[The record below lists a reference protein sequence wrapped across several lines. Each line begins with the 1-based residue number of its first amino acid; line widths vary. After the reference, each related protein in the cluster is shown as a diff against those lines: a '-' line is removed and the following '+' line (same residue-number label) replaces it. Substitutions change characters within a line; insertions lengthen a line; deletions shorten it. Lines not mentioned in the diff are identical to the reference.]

1 VDTPS
6 DRPPYAKWVG
16 VLLGLLLDGSA
27 HFISGSRA
35 AGVAWFFGLNVCG
48 FMLMLLLVLPGIPS
62 FVLGVMLLIGTVVL
76 WLVMLLQSYRPIKR
90 IGSLGW
96 CGFVVVALVLNAV
109 CTYPTLLVRTFKVP
123 TASMSPTIMPGDRLA
138 VETLT
143 YKFSEPQRGDIVV
156 FTTKGIPP
164 LREDTSYIKRVAG
177 VPGDRIRIEP
187 SHLMVNCHVVSNPP
201 GCQWIHSGTTGFRL
215 AYAESNSVASLTN
228 TPAEIVLGKDEYYVL
243 GDNTLNSLDSRYWG
257 PLPRSN
263 IVGRPTRIF
272 WPPSRIGQS
281 LGKTTG
287 VSLTSGLN

>member
-16 VLLGLLLDGSA
+16 VLLGVMLDGSA

-35 AGVAWFFGLNVCG
+35 AGVVWFFGLNVCG
-48 FMLMLLLVLPGIPS
+48 FASLALVVTPGIPS
-62 FVLGVMLLIGTVVL
+62 FVLGVMLLIGTLVL
-76 WLVMLLQSYRPIKR
+76 WLVMLFQSYRPIKR

-109 CTYPTLLVRTFKVP
+109 CAYPTLFVQAFKVP
-123 TASMSPTIMPGDRLA
+123 TGSMSPTIMPGDRLV

-143 YKFSEPQRGDIVV
+143 YKFAEPQRGDIVV
-156 FTTKGIPP
+156 FATKGIPG

-187 SHLMVNCHVVSNPP
+187 PNLVVNDTVVSN
-201 GCQWIHSGTTGFRL
+201 QLVSSGFAGFKA

-228 TPAEIVLGKDEYYVL
+228 TATEIVLGTDEYYVL
-243 GDNTLNSLDSRYWG
+243 GDNTPNSLDSRYWG